1 MPWLTSVGTRPT
13 RGDLGVALLYA
24 QLTPRRA
31 STPAQFRPPSRNQ
44 CIPLR
49 TFNVGPYC
57 VLFMH
62 ATRSH
67 MSALTPSLCWTC
79 APMLH
84 AVLVSIRGSLVCS
97 IGPPLSI
104 TPQAIILVA
113 LARRGLEFMLQL
125 WSTGTILSSS
135 IPAVN
140 IIPDDSQAKSNV
152 FSCCARSTTVYAA
165 PTI

>member
-1 MPWLTSVGTRPT
+1 MPWLTPAGTRPT
-13 RGDLGVALLYA
+13 HGDLGVMLLYA

-31 STPAQFRPPSRNQ
+31 STPTQFRPPSRHQ

-49 TFNVGPYC
+49 TFNVRPYC

-62 ATRSH
+62 ATCSH
-67 MSALTPSLCWTC
+67 MSSLTPSICWAC

-84 AVLVSIRGSLVCS
+84 APIRGSLVCS